1 MAVPSSD
8 FIVNRLMDV
17 WAGPRR
23 LHQLR
28 GEKMSTY
35 EIITLPWPDWKIT
48 ERLGRGGFGT
58 VYKMERQLVDMKE
71 VRALKVITIPQD
83 ADEISGKINYYGY
96 DRESL
101 HETYTGRMQDV
112 VREYERMAQLG
123 TNPNIVGCHD
133 VKAVPHADGMGWDV
147 FISMDLL
154 TPLLIYMNRHPF
166 SERDVLRLG
175 LDLCSA
181 LTACEKIN
189 LIHRDVKPA
198 NIMVDSAGHFRLG
211 DFGVARTL
219 EHTTAVTQAG
229 TKPYMAPEVMRHEQ
243 CGKTVDLYSLGLVLY
258 WLLNNGRLPFLPAQG
273 KLHPGDEEKALAR
286 RLAGEEF
293 PPPANGSE
301 GFFRIIKKACRRKS
315 SERYADAE
323 SMRSDLERMEQS
335 GTAGNTALGTGHP
348 AAESR
353 SAGSQTVGS
362 QAAGGVYGEQTGRSQ
377 WPPAGWET
385 SQVLGAAHSGQTE
398 KSAGTNGTVSRPRSG
413 ETIGNG
419 WSDITGATIGKPGS
433 RMAGGVYA
441 EQTDRTA
448 PTIGRP
454 GKKKTTGKT
463 TQSAQGGTTGKSAQH
478 TEKGKTKPPE
488 KKKADDKPGYSRP
501 KTAVVLLLMCIAT
514 LAPPFFIPD
523 AFASPDGG
531 GIFLFSLR
539 MIGLC
544 CCGPVLILIGLHTL
558 GGVLLFFNLWFLEVF
573 YIILIFMALP
583 PTDGVAEGVLVFLS
597 SLLAGSLCCGIARFI
612 SN

>member
-1 MAVPSSD
+1 
-8 FIVNRLMDV
+8 
-17 WAGPRR
+17 
-23 LHQLR
+23 
-28 GEKMSTY
+28 MSAY
-35 EIITLPWPDWKIT
+35 ENITLPWPEWKIT
-48 ERLGRGGFGT
+48 EQLGRGGFGT

-154 TPLLIYMNRHPF
+154 TPLLIYKNRHPF

-301 GFFRIIKKACRRKS
+301 GFFRIIKKACRRRP

-353 SAGSQTVGS
+353 SAGSQT
-362 QAAGGVYGEQTGRSQ
+362 GVYGEQTGRSQ

-488 KKKADDKPGYSRP
+488 KKKADDKPVYSRP

-514 LAPPFFIPD
+514 LANPIIISD
-523 AFASPDGG
+523 ASRSIEGG
-531 GIFLFSLR
+531 GIFFYSLWT
-539 MIGLC
+539 IGLC
-544 CCGPVLILIGLHTL
+544 CGGPVLILIGLHTL
-558 GGVLLFFNLWFLEVF
+558 GGGLLCINVW
-573 YIILIFMALP
+573 
-583 PTDGVAEGVLVFLS
+583 VLVILYIMLLSPLSPDGAAVVGFLS
-597 SLLAGSLCCGIARFI
+597 PLLAVFPCSVILQFI
-612 SN
+612 RN

>member
-1 MAVPSSD
+1 
-8 FIVNRLMDV
+8 
-17 WAGPRR
+17 
-23 LHQLR
+23 
-28 GEKMSTY
+28 MSTY
-35 EIITLPWPDWKIT
+35 ENITLPWPEWKIT

-71 VRALKVITIPQD
+71 VCALKVITIPPD
-83 ADEISGKINYYGY
+83 EDEIEEEIRQSGY

-101 HETYTGRMQDV
+101 RETYTSRMKDV

-133 VKAVPHADGMGWDV
+133 VKAVPHADGIGWDV

-181 LTACEKIN
+181 LAACEKIN

-301 GFFRIIKKACRRKS
+301 GLFRIIKKACRRKP

-353 SAGSQTVGS
+353 SAGSQTG
-362 QAAGGVYGEQTGRSQ
+362 AGRQVRCWGRRIPDRQRNQREQTERS
-377 WPPAGWET
+377 A
-385 SQVLGAAHSGQTE
+385 VRAAE
-398 KSAGTNGTVSRPRSG
+398 KPSA
-413 ETIGNG
+413 
-419 WSDITGATIGKPGS
+419 
-433 RMAGGVYA
+433 
-441 EQTDRTA
+441 
-448 PTIGRP
+448 
-454 GKKKTTGKT
+454 
-463 TQSAQGGTTGKSAQH
+463 
-478 TEKGKTKPPE
+478 
-488 KKKADDKPGYSRP
+488 
-501 KTAVVLLLMCIAT
+501 
-514 LAPPFFIPD
+514 
-523 AFASPDGG
+523 
-531 GIFLFSLR
+531 
-539 MIGLC
+539 
-544 CCGPVLILIGLHTL
+544 
-558 GGVLLFFNLWFLEVF
+558 
-573 YIILIFMALP
+573 
-583 PTDGVAEGVLVFLS
+583 TDGA
-597 SLLAGSLCCGIARFI
+597 I
-612 SN
+612 

>member
-1 MAVPSSD
+1 
-8 FIVNRLMDV
+8 
-17 WAGPRR
+17 
-23 LHQLR
+23 
-28 GEKMSTY
+28 MSTY
-35 EIITLPWPDWKIT
+35 ENITLPWPEWKIT
-48 ERLGRGGFGT
+48 EQLGRGGFGT

-83 ADEISGKINYYGY
+83 ADEISGQINYYGY

-301 GFFRIIKKACRRKS
+301 GFFRIIKKACRRRP

-377 WPPAGWET
+377 WPPAGWAT

-433 RMAGGVYA
+433 RPAGGVYG

-488 KKKADDKPGYSRP
+488 KKKADDKPVYSRP

-514 LAPPFFIPD
+514 
-523 AFASPDGG
+523 FASPFISDASVSIQDV
-531 GIFLFSLR
+531 GIVSLC

-544 CCGPVLILIGLHTL
+544 CSGPVLILIGLHTL
-558 GGVLLFFNLWFLEVF
+558 GGVLLFINVYCLVVF
-573 YIILIFMALP
+573 YSLLVLFYMFPSFFEDSGAAGVVLIGLTFLLA
-583 PTDGVAEGVLVFLS
+583 VFLYYVI
-597 SLLAGSLCCGIARFI
+597 LRFI
-612 SN
+612 RN

>member
-1 MAVPSSD
+1 
-8 FIVNRLMDV
+8 
-17 WAGPRR
+17 
-23 LHQLR
+23 
-28 GEKMSTY
+28 MSTY
-35 EIITLPWPDWKIT
+35 ENITLPWPEWKIT

-71 VRALKVITIPQD
+71 VCALKVITIPPD
-83 ADEISGKINYYGY
+83 EDEIEEEIRQSGY

-101 HETYTGRMQDV
+101 RETYTSRMKDV
-112 VREYERMAQLG
+112 VREYEWMAQLS
-123 TNPNIVGCHD
+123 THPNIVGCRD
-133 VKAVPHADGMGWDV
+133 IRSVPHTDGMGWDV
-147 FISMDLL
+147 FIRMDLL
-154 TPLLIYMNRHPF
+154 TSLLTYRDRHAF

-181 LTACEKIN
+181 LAACEKIN

-219 EHTTAVTQAG
+219 EHTTAVTKAG
-229 TKPYMAPEVMRHEQ
+229 TETYMAPEVMRHEQ

-293 PPPANGSE
+293 PRPANGSE

-353 SAGSQTVGS
+353 SAGSQTAGSRSAGNRTVGS
-362 QAAGGVYGEQTGRSQ
+362 RSAGSQTAGRQAAGGVYGKQTGRSQ
-377 WPPAGWET
+377 RPPAGGET
-385 SQVLGAAHSGQTE
+385 SQVPGAHSGQTE
-398 KSAGTNGTVSRPRSG
+398 QSVGTNGTVSRPRSG

-419 WSDITGATIGKPGS
+419 WNDMTSATIGKPGS
-433 RMAGGVYA
+433 RPAGGVYG
-441 EQTDRTA
+441 EQAGGTSA
-448 PTIGRP
+448 PTVGRP

-463 TQSAQGGTTGKSAQH
+463 TQSGQRNTSGKTAQSGQ
-478 TEKGKTKPPE
+478 TKPPA
-488 KKKADDKPGYSRP
+488 KGRADGKPAYSRP
-501 KTAVVLLLMCIAT
+501 KTAVVLLVMCIAV
-514 LAPPFFIPD
+514 
-523 AFASPDGG
+523 FASPEVNDAVDRLGPIG
-531 GIFLFSLR
+531 FLVFNALVVFS
-539 MIGLC
+539 
-544 CCGPVLILIGLHTL
+544 GPVLLLIGNSV
-558 GGVLLFFNLWFLEVF
+558 GKGILLAFNLWFLS
-573 YIILIFMALP
+573 LIYTFIVIEPLFGEIDDVYDRGS
-583 PTDGVAEGVLVFLS
+583 TTIVVL
-597 SLLAGSLCCGIARFI
+597 SLLFAAVLYYIVLKWI
-612 SN
+612 EN